1 MNTLTPLRA
10 SRTTGLLDRN
20 SEDDL
25 QWYALKTRAKCE
37 KLVAKLLERQKFTF
51 YLPIQRLFRYYK
63 RKVRKVE
70 LPLIPNYIF
79 VQIRRTDYVHILQM
93 TYVVNFVRSQ
103 QVIMPVPQAEID
115 LLKKICDEPDL
126 VVTVNQGPLV
136 PGDQVE
142 IVRGNLTGL
151 KGVLMEKE
159 GKHTFQVALDYLGHV
174 LNMSIDSSLIKRCPP
189 QLPVNA
195 PRMSSAY
202 STSRG

>member
-1 MNTLTPLRA
+1 MNTLTPFRA
-10 SRTTGLLDRN
+10 SRGTGIFDKK
-20 SEDDL
+20 SDEDL

-37 KLVAKLLERQKFTF
+37 KLVGKLLERQKFTF

-70 LPLIPNYIF
+70 LPLIPNYVF
-79 VQIRRTDYVHILQM
+79 VQIRKNDYVHILQM
-93 TYVVNFVRSQ
+93 PYVVNFVRTQ
-103 QVIMPVPQAEID
+103 QEMMAIPQAEID

-126 VVTVNQGPLV
+126 VVTVSQGPLV

-159 GKHTFQVALDYLGHV
+159 GKHSFQVALDYLGHV
-174 LNMSIDSSLIKRCPP
+174 LNMSIDSSLIIRCPIQMP
-189 QLPVNA
+189 LNGTRQV
-195 PRMSSAY
+195 SY